1 MKVRLL
7 PLALTAFIS
16 GCIVLPVTDPT
27 HYNKCE
33 ISSDKKTIKVFNLHE
48 DNNNYYSIG
57 GILLLPLTGVVSG
70 TYVAVHNVYHLGE
83 EIIVCGSQE
92 SDNQEPVLD

>member
-33 ISSDKKTIKVFNLHE
+33 ISSDKKHLKYLIFMKTTITIIPLVAFF
-48 DNNNYYSIG
+48 YYR
-57 GILLLPLTGVVSG
+57 
-70 TYVAVHNVYHLGE
+70 
-83 EIIVCGSQE
+83 
-92 SDNQEPVLD
+92 